1 VSLASASPTAFLYTN
16 ALDSPVLTVF
26 DSSQTAPAPRSI
38 LLHASV
44 QAVFPTADGSHAVVT
59 HQSIG
64 SGSSYP
70 AAFSIVPVEAEL
82 PSKIAGLDAPPVS
95 IAIAPNGAHAL
106 IATGDELNP
115 AYRMVVAQMPS
126 LQIETHELA
135 SKPISAGIVAG
146 ANRGYVA
153 QHHPD
158 GRITFIDFA
167 SGELRTVTGFEL
179 ATQVVNG
186 SKP

>member
-1 VSLASASPTAFLYTN
+1 M
-16 ALDSPVLTVF
+16 
-26 DSSQTAPAPRSI
+26 
-38 LLHASV
+38 
-44 QAVFPTADGSHAVVT
+44 T
-59 HQSIG
+59 HQSVG

-70 AAFSIVPVEAEL
+70 AAFSIVPVEAML

-95 IAIAPNGAHAL
+95 IAIAPNGRHAL
-106 IATGDELNP
+106 IATGDEFNP

-126 LQIETHELA
+126 LQIDAHELA
-135 SKPISAGIVAG
+135 SRPISAGIVAG
-146 ANRGYVA
+146 AGRGYVA

-158 GRITFIDFA
+158 GRITFIDFG